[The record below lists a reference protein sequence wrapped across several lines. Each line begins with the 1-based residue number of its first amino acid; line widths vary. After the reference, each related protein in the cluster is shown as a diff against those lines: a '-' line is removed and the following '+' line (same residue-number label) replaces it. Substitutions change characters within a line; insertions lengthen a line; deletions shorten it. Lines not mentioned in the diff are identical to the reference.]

1 MYTLADMKRHPN
13 KKNRIDKS
21 AEQQKNSA
29 VSNGQEA
36 STETVHPEQE
46 TPQEVEFAIKD
57 ETDTNEIIDN
67 LPDHIKEVLN
77 EDKKRAVQE
86 ETVELRVADVVQNI
100 TIYTDA
106 VDCRL
111 IGKRVVVSKA
121 GNSEVLVD
129 CYAIH
134 QKSLNE
140 AEFKPVEFSFQ
151 DKGNH
156 KISLTRL
163 RLSQGAVEALI
174 LAYQKMVE
182 NKIIPRKLVI
192 PKT

>member
-1 MYTLADMKRHPN
+1 MKRHPN

-21 AEQQKNSA
+21 AEQPQTSEKSDEQA
-29 VSNGQEA
+29 PT
-36 STETVHPEQE
+36 TETDAPEQQ
-46 TPQEVEFAIKD
+46 TLPEVEFAIKN
-57 ETDTNEIIDN
+57 ETDTNEIIEN
-67 LPDHIKEVLN
+67 LPDHIKDVLN
-77 EDKKRAVQE
+77 EDKRRVAQE

-100 TIYTDA
+100 TIYADA

-182 NKIIPRKLVI
+182 NKIIPRKLII
-192 PKT
+192 PKTNP